1 MAYEV
6 RTPVFEGPFDL
17 LLHLIVRDQVDVY
30 EVSVADIVE
39 AYLAHL
45 QGLDH
50 LTRADLEVA
59 TEFLLVA
66 AVLIELKARRLLP
79 RPEVTEPDE
88 ELALWEERDL
98 FLARL
103 LECRTFKAAGRAI
116 EALAAESARSLPRVA
131 GMEERFIGL
140 MPDVLAGVTP
150 ADMRAAFVAATSP
163 KPAPQVDM
171 DHVAPIRVSVREVA
185 DELVRE
191 LPHLGTVT
199 FRGLTAH
206 LEDRLAVVVRF
217 LAVLEL
223 YKDGLVELD
232 QAATFGDLSI
242 SWVAGGA
249 PVPSAAWEA

>member
-1 MAYEV
+1 M

-17 LLHLIVRDQVDVY
+17 LLHLVVRDQVDVY

-45 QGLDH
+45 EGLDH

-79 RPEVTEPDE
+79 RPEATEPDE

-116 EALAAESARSLPRVA
+116 EVLAAQAARSLPRVA
-131 GMEERFIGL
+131 GMEERFMGL
-140 MPDVLAGVTP
+140 VPDVLAGVAP
-150 ADMRAAFVAATSP
+150 ADVRAAFVAVTSP
-163 KPAPQVDM
+163 KPAPRVDM
-171 DHVAPIRVSVREVA
+171 EHVAPIRVSVREVA

-191 LPHLGTVT
+191 LPRLGTVT
-199 FRGLTAH
+199 FRGLTAR
-206 LEDRLAVVVRF
+206 LEDRLEVVVRF

-232 QAATFGDLSI
+232 QATTFGDLRI
-242 SWVAGGA
+242 SWLADGA
-249 PVPSAAWEA
+249 PVLPAAWEAGR

>member
-1 MAYEV
+1 M

-17 LLHLIVRDQVDVY
+17 LLHLIVREQVDVY
-30 EVSVADIVE
+30 AISVADIVD
-39 AYLAHL
+39 AYLSHL
-45 QGLDH
+45 EGLDQ

-79 RPEVTEPDE
+79 RPEATEPDE

-103 LECRTFKAAGRAI
+103 LECRTFKAAGRAL
-116 EALAAESARSLPRVA
+116 EALAAEAARSLPRVA

-140 MPDVLAGVTP
+140 MPDLLAGVGP
-150 ADMRAAFVAATSP
+150 ADLRAALVAAMAP
-163 KPAPQVDM
+163 KPAPRVDM

-185 DELVRE
+185 DELAQE
-191 LPHLGTVT
+191 LPRMGTVT
-199 FRGLTAH
+199 FRGLTAGV
-206 LEDRLAVVVRF
+206 EDRLAVVVRF

-232 QAATFGDLSI
+232 QATTFGDLRI
-242 SWVAGGA
+242 SWVAD
-249 PVPSAAWEA
+249 AAEVASPTWEEVR